1 MNLNDLISYLVHAW
15 DQEKAVNAVSIGQ
28 YARDKGLNWWKT
40 LQVCRTLLAQQFLH
54 QHQEQAKRQEETAT
68 LQKHILEVGNAL
80 MGYRASTW
88 TFAIFSARLE
98 IPGMPW
104 GSHGLKSTF
113 GFWEVHC
120 FPFRSQQ
127 KIPQDLLKKGIFHVF
142 FFRLFDSISPLRGF
156 FCESF
161 CWRIQRLRY
170 DAVRKN
176 CRRATQR

>member
-15 DQEKAVNAVSIGQ
+15 DQEKAVNPMSIGQ

-88 TFAIFSARLE
+88 TFAMKCTTGNTRDALRVSWIKINIWILGSPLFSFSVTTKNT
-98 IPGMPW
+98 PG
-104 GSHGLKSTF
+104 SF
-113 GFWEVHC
+113 
-120 FPFRSQQ
+120 
-127 KIPQDLLKKGIFHVF
+127 KKGDLPCF